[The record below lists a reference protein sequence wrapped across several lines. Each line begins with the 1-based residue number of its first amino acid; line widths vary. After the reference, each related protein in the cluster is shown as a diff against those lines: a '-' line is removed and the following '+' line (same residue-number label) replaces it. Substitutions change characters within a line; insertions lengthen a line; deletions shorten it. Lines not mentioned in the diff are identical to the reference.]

1 MHAENRV
8 TLGIVIMQLLFSNRS
23 SNGLVRTYAEKNVR
37 QCMQIVNRTEVCVE
51 YRKDLP
57 IIVSVD
63 LQPIAPLEGV
73 VTIQVTA
80 MINAGIALQRV

>member
-1 MHAENRV
+1 
-8 TLGIVIMQLLFSNRS
+8 
-23 SNGLVRTYAEKNVR
+23 
-37 QCMQIVNRTEVCVE
+37 MQIVNRTEVCVE

-80 MINAGIALQRV
+80 MINAGIALQRVWVSAQYLGTSFHISEAITMCPRDEAHQIHSKGA